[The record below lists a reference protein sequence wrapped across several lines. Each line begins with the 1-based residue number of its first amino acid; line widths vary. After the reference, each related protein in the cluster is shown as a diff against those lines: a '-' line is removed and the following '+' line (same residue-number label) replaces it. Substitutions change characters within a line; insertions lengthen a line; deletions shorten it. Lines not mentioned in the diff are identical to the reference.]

1 MESVIQAVNVS
12 KSYRQRPLYTD
23 VNFEIPQGTITGLVG
38 PNGSG
43 KSVLL
48 RLMCALSEP
57 DSGSIS
63 ISPRFLSNRR
73 TYPDRFGII
82 IDRPGYLPDET
93 GLDNLLQLA
102 EIRKRVSEQ
111 EIRSLMQTLGLDP
124 DLRQKMRH
132 YSLGMKQKIAIAQ
145 AFMENPQ
152 VLLLDEP
159 FNALDADAVTTVM
172 EMIRDFHANGGTVVF
187 TSHDSE
193 HIRSLSQRMLTIR
206 NGTVTTSDSS
216 VAD

>member
-48 RLMCALSEP
+48 RLMCALAEP
-57 DSGSIS
+57 DSGNIS
-63 ISPRFLSNRR
+63 ISPRFLSKRR

-111 EIRSLMQTLGLDP
+111 DIRTLMQTLGLDP

-132 YSLGMKQKIAIAQ
+132 YSLGMKQKVAIAQ
-145 AFMENPQ
+145 AFMEDPQ

>member
-1 MESVIQAVNVS
+1 MESVIQAINVS

-48 RLMCALSEP
+48 RLMCALAEP

-63 ISPRFLSNRR
+63 ISPRFLSKRR

-111 EIRSLMQTLGLDP
+111 EIRTLMQTLGLDP

-145 AFMENPQ
+145 AFMEDTQ

-159 FNALDADAVTTVM
+159 FNALDADAVTIVM
-172 EMIRDFHANGGTVVF
+172 EMIRAFHANGGTVVF
-187 TSHDSE
+187 TSHDPE